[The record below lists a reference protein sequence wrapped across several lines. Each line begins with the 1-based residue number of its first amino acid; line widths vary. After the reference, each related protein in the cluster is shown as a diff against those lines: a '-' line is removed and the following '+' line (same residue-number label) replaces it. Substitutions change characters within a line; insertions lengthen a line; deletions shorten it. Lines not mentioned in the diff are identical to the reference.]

1 MNDLEISERQKPT
14 FTDPAVL
21 ECPFPVYDKLLAENP
36 VYRDPVSGIYV
47 VSRFADVR
55 QVVMNPKTFLSG
67 AIVEHVRDN
76 VHTTRAAR
84 MRQIY
89 VERGWLPGPSL
100 SQQDEPRHGETRA
113 IFERAF
119 RAGKIK
125 ELDPVVCETAYEL
138 VRSFADD
145 GACDIVDRFAVPL
158 PLMVIG
164 VQMGVDLADIWKIK
178 RWTDAWIR
186 RLGLLQTEEEEIA
199 SIESEIEAQ
208 HYFKT
213 IFDRLRSKPDETVLS
228 DLVNTARSDGS
239 RLTDNEL
246 FGHIMADTFVGG
258 SETTTNAL
266 SAGIMLLARNPEQA
280 SLLRSDP
287 DRYLRPFAEE
297 VLRLESPVQQLFRIA
312 AVDAEVGGVAI
323 PAGALVSVCYAAA
336 NRDPRQFDCP
346 REMNINRAS
355 PGAHLTFGSGIHHC
369 LGAPLARR
377 ELYWGFKALID
388 ELDNIQL
395 DESKND
401 YLHIPS
407 MMLRALNVLHI
418 TFDRKHK

>member
-1 MNDLEISERQKPT
+1 
-14 FTDPAVL
+14 
-21 ECPFPVYDKLLAENP
+21 
-36 VYRDPVSGIYV
+36 
-47 VSRFADVR
+47 
-55 QVVMNPKTFLSG
+55 
-67 AIVEHVRDN
+67 
-76 VHTTRAAR
+76 
-84 MRQIY
+84 
-89 VERGWLPGPSL
+89 
-100 SQQDEPRHGETRA
+100 
-113 IFERAF
+113 
-119 RAGKIK
+119 
-125 ELDPVVCETAYEL
+125 
-138 VRSFADD
+138 
-145 GACDIVDRFAVPL
+145 
-158 PLMVIG
+158 
-164 VQMGVDLADIWKIK
+164 
-178 RWTDAWIR
+178 
-186 RLGLLQTEEEEIA
+186 
-199 SIESEIEAQ
+199 
-208 HYFKT
+208 
-213 IFDRLRSKPDETVLS
+213 
-228 DLVNTARSDGS
+228 
-239 RLTDNEL
+239 
-246 FGHIMADTFVGG
+246 
-258 SETTTNAL
+258 L